1 MRTPGQI
8 WRERAWVWV
17 PAMLFFVANL
27 ILLSTYK
34 LRYSGQVQSL
44 DERLHQQETR
54 GKELDRQRQELLA
67 MLNQLQLNDAAVHQ
81 LYDERFSTRRRRL
94 VGVSAEVQEM
104 AAKAGLQPKAISYPE
119 EEIQD
124 YDLIK
129 RSFVFTVQGTY
140 ANLRRFVQQLELSRS
155 FLTLEEVAV
164 TGDPDGPGL
173 RMDLSLSTLFA
184 RDPADPGSSAPA
196 AAASGARRGGTTP

>member
-1 MRTPGQI
+1 
-8 WRERAWVWV
+8 
-17 PAMLFFVANL
+17 MLFFVANL
-27 ILLSTYK
+27 VLLSTYK

-44 DERLHQQETR
+44 DERLHQQESR
-54 GKELDRQRQELLA
+54 RKDLDKQREELLG
-67 MLNQLQLNDAAVHQ
+67 MLNQLQVNDAAVHQ

-104 AAKAGLQPKAISYPE
+104 AAKAGLQPKAISFPE

-129 RSFVFTVQGTY
+129 RSYVFTVQGTY

-155 FLTLEEVAV
+155 FITLEEIAV

-173 RMDLSLSTLFA
+173 RMDLALSTLFA
-184 RDPADPGSSAPA
+184 RDPADPGSPASSATA
-196 AAASGARRGGTTP
+196 GSARGGTQP

>member
-17 PAMLFFVANL
+17 PALLFFVANL
-27 ILLSTYK
+27 VLLSTYK

-44 DERLHQQETR
+44 DERLHQQESR
-54 GKELDRQRQELLA
+54 RKDLDKQREELQG

-81 LYDERFSTRRRRL
+81 LYDERFSTRRLRL
-94 VGVSAEVQEM
+94 VGFAAEVQEM

-129 RSFVFTVQGTY
+129 RSHIFTVQGTY
-140 ANLRRFVQQLELSRS
+140 ANLRRFVQQLEQSRS
-155 FLTLEEVAV
+155 FVTLEEVAV

-184 RDPADPGSSAPA
+184 RDPSDPGSPA
-196 AAASGARRGGTTP
+196 SSSAASSARGGARP